1 MDNQPNSN
9 PNAPEEE
16 TRLQRISPGRDY
28 ISVSGNRFGSNNIV
42 NIGGDQKDSNHKYA
56 GHSLF
61 ADGKPITPEA
71 REFSSGMIKLRK
83 LIVEA
88 YKAGEIPEKVARKA
102 AKTLKDTVEIVT
114 KEQKPDKPTIL
125 RRLEFVADLLE
136 TAADMVGKDTL
147 EFLGKAVPLIGM
159 LIKLASR
166 IF

>member
-16 TRLQRISPGRDY
+16 TRPQRISPGRDY
-28 ISVSGNRFGSNNIV
+28 ISVRGNRFGSGSITS
-42 NIGGDQKDSNHKYA
+42 IGGNRGINFQQYA
-56 GHSLF
+56 GNDLF
-61 ADGKPITPEA
+61 ADGKPISPEA